1 MRCLTLA
8 QCLQAR
14 GDQVLFICADQP
26 GHLGELITQRGFVVK
41 LLAAGH
47 GVTQAGWA
55 DDAAQTQAALHD
67 AAGRKAD
74 WLVVDHY
81 QLDQQWQG
89 ALRAS
94 ADRIMVIDDL
104 ANRPHDCDLLLD
116 QNLVPGMQ
124 KRYAGKVPPAC
135 RQLLGPDYALLHPA
149 YAELHQH
156 TAPRRGAIRRI
167 LVFFGGADSANLTD
181 RAIDAFVAVGRPD
194 MHMDVV
200 LGASSRHRE
209 AIGQKAKE
217 HANISL
223 HTSLPSLAKLMSQAD
238 LAMGAGGVT
247 HWERLCLGLPC
258 LVVTLSDNQL
268 AASQELHRLG
278 LVDLLGHHDAVD
290 ALAMTQA
297 LKARLD
303 QGLPEEW
310 SKRCMARVDGGGA
323 NRVRDAL
330 ADTAVAIVAAAGSLH
345 ARPANLSDEALLLGW
360 ANDTV
365 TRNNAFSSAPIAAA
379 NHAQWL
385 RSKLGNPANARFYIV
400 EKADGIAVGQV
411 RFDLSTDGWEIDY
424 AVSPECRGLGLGR
437 QVLQVGLACLAL
449 AAPGAT
455 VLGQVK
461 SNNLPSI
468 KVFESLGFERVE
480 ARKMP
485 PYVASYRLTI

>member
-26 GHLGELITQRGFVVK
+26 GHLGELIAQRGLVVK

-67 AAGRKAD
+67 TAGRRAD

-81 QLDQQWQG
+81 QLDQRWET
-89 ALRAS
+89 ALRVS

-116 QNLVPGMQ
+116 QNLVPGLHE
-124 KRYAGKVPPAC
+124 RYAGKVPSAC

-149 YAELHQH
+149 YAEQHQN
-156 TAPRRGAIRRI
+156 TRPRRGEIRRI
-167 LVFFGGADSANLTD
+167 LAFFGGADSANLTD

-194 MHMDVV
+194 MHLDVV
-200 LGASSRHRE
+200 LGASSGHRE
-209 AIGQKAKE
+209 AIAQKVQG
-217 HANISL
+217 HANINL
-223 HTSLPSLAKLMSQAD
+223 HTGLPNLATLMSQAD
-238 LAMGAGGVT
+238 LALGAGGVT

-268 AASQELHRLG
+268 ATSQELHRLG

-290 ALAMTQA
+290 AQVLTEA

-323 NRVRDAL
+323 NRV
-330 ADTAVAIVAAAGSLH
+330 
-345 ARPANLSDEALLLGW
+345 
-360 ANDTV
+360 
-365 TRNNAFSSAPIAAA
+365 
-379 NHAQWL
+379 
-385 RSKLGNPANARFYIV
+385 
-400 EKADGIAVGQV
+400 
-411 RFDLSTDGWEIDY
+411 
-424 AVSPECRGLGLGR
+424 
-437 QVLQVGLACLAL
+437 L
-449 AAPGAT
+449 AALVRA
-455 VLGQVK
+455 
-461 SNNLPSI
+461 
-468 KVFESLGFERVE
+468 
-480 ARKMP
+480 
-485 PYVASYRLTI
+485 

>member
-26 GHLGELITQRGFVVK
+26 GHLGELIAQRGFVVK

-47 GVTQAGWA
+47 AVTQAGWA
-55 DDAAQTQAALHD
+55 DDAAQTQAVLHD
-67 AAGRKAD
+67 ATGRKAD

-81 QLDQQWQG
+81 QLDQRWET
-89 ALRAS
+89 ALRTS
-94 ADRIMVIDDL
+94 VDRIMVIDDL
-104 ANRPHDCDLLLD
+104 ANRLHDCDLLLD
-116 QNLVPGMQ
+116 QNLVPGLRE
-124 KRYAGKVPPAC
+124 RYAGKVPPGC
-135 RQLLGPDYALLHPA
+135 RQLLGPDYALLDPA

-156 TAPRRGAIRRI
+156 TAPRRGAICRI
-167 LVFFGGADSANLTD
+167 LAFFGGADSANLTD
-181 RAIDAFVAVGRPD
+181 RAIDAFVTVGRPD

-209 AIGQKAKE
+209 AIAHKVQG

-223 HTSLPSLAKLMSQAD
+223 HTGLPSLATLMSQAD
-238 LAMGAGGVT
+238 LALGAGGVT

-258 LVVTLSDNQL
+258 LVITLSDNQL

-278 LVDLLGHHDAVD
+278 LVDLLGHHDVVNVQV
-290 ALAMTQA
+290 MTQA

-310 SKRCMARVDGGGA
+310 SKRCMARVDGGGV
-323 NRVRDAL
+323 NRVSDAL
-330 ADTAVAIVAAAGSLH
+330 ADSAVALVAAAGTLH

-379 NHAQWL
+379 SHAQWL
-385 RSKLGNPANARFYIV
+385 RGKLGSPANTRFYIV
-400 EKADGIAVGQV
+400 EKANGIAVGQV
-411 RFDLSTDGWEIDY
+411 RFDLSTEGWEIDY

-437 QVLQVGLACLAL
+437 QVLQVGLACLAH
-449 AAPGAT
+449 AAPGAM
-455 VLGQVK
+455 VLGKAKNDNQ
-461 SNNLPSI
+461 PSI

-480 ARKMP
+480 AREMP